1 MEVLLE
7 NVAAVIVSLVTKKHE
22 VVLKD
27 PLLQQRSLSW
37 VDCEKGTPAKQ
48 IRDVQSRTPSS
59 ASHSYTNFQ
68 YLCLISYIMF
78 RFSYLFHVYPLQT
91 MKVNFHP
98 LLHAPVELE
107 KSDTIAQ
114 RRSSGFNQREVN
126 VAS

>member
-7 NVAAVIVSLVTKKHE
+7 NVAALIVSLVTKKHE

-59 ASHSYTNFQ
+59 AS
-68 YLCLISYIMF
+68 L
-78 RFSYLFHVYPLQT
+78 SYL
-91 MKVNFHP
+91 N
-98 LLHAPVELE
+98 
-107 KSDTIAQ
+107 
-114 RRSSGFNQREVN
+114 
-126 VAS
+126 